1 MEVIFMGMPT
11 IPDIDSKIK
20 VDIDIDFE
28 GVIKTTILSIALEE
42 LGLAHIINAEGEK
55 LQCFL
60 GEECKVHC
68 LDDALKLNEDV
79 RRTLQTVIKQEMLL
93 QFKLEN
99 LMDLDDKHKCHKK

>member
-1 MEVIFMGMPT
+1 MGMPN

-20 VDIDIDFE
+20 IDFDIDFD
-28 GVIKTTILSIALEE
+28 GVINTTLISIALEE

-60 GEECKVHC
+60 GEDCKIHC
-68 LDDALKLNEDV
+68 LDDALKLDEDV
-79 RRTLQTVIKQEMLL
+79 RRTIQTVIKQEMLL

-99 LMDLDDKHKCHKK
+99 LMDLLDKNKCHKK

>member
-1 MEVIFMGMPT
+1 MGMPN

-20 VDIDIDFE
+20 IDFDVDIE
-28 GVIKTTILSIALEE
+28 GVINTTILSIALEE

-99 LMDLDDKHKCHKK
+99 LMDLCDNFKCHKK